1 MVLVPPY
8 WPLAATRVTRLFGP
22 GLLDLLGDLFSPL
35 LRSSS
40 EVSAL
45 DEDDSLEAKRVR
57 FVSACIPALEGAAAA
72 VNGADPG
79 GGLVA
84 VGLTT
89 PCSAEA
95 AAEAAVAAEE
105 DMGIGRD
112 LRAEDACAVCVWRK
126 LVTVSIAL
134 AKRN

>member
-1 MVLVPPY
+1 M
-8 WPLAATRVTRLFGP
+8 LAAIKVTRLFGP

-35 LRSSS
+35 FRSSS
-40 EVSAL
+40 DVSAL

-57 FVSACIPALEGAAAA
+57 FVCTCVPALEGAAAA
-72 VNGADPG
+72 NAADPG

-112 LRAEDACAVCVWRK
+112 LRAEDACAVCV
-126 LVTVSIAL
+126 
-134 AKRN
+134 